1 MALIWWL
8 TTFIL
13 LFISYYSDTDDDLE
27 SNSDDDDLPLQT
39 YLPKKSSVGR
49 NQFDIEEIDDISVGL
64 NHDLPQLTP
73 VRKKGE
79 VDKTKLALE
88 KRNEISSDSDD
99 NMALTSRIQKT
110 GKNNIQVRSHV
121 EVNQR
126 GALPLPN
133 RGQRNPG
140 EENQMMRKHNECCS
154 ADIVKIL
161 KAQQKQINALSKG
174 GRNVDNNNNYDD
186 LFDQLLPLKTF
197 PSYLQFQEKLK
208 TDPDF
213 QSSFV
218 CTNIS
223 YIYFFYYN
231 NFPRI

>member
-1 MALIWWL
+1 M
-8 TTFIL
+8 
-13 LFISYYSDTDDDLE
+13 
-27 SNSDDDDLPLQT
+27 
-39 YLPKKSSVGR
+39 PKKSSVGR
-49 NQFDIEEIDDISVGL
+49 NQFDIEEIDDISVGS

-133 RGQRNPG
+133 REQRNPG

-174 GRNVDNNNNYDD
+174 DRNADSNKNYDD

-208 TDPDF
+208 TDPYF